1 MAEKIDNPELIEV
14 FKGEAQHLIDQMR
27 DGLSRLKKTTDGRI
41 RKIKYWELFLC
52 AHTLKGS
59 SGCAGFKEIG
69 EINRILVEIFR
80 SARDGKL
87 EIKPD
92 SIPLLS
98 EAVEACQ
105 KLLNKKEVVGLD
117 ELLERLKN
125 LNDQGGED
133 HPFER

>member
-1 MAEKIDNPELIEV
+1 MSEKIDNPELIEV
-14 FKGEAQHLIDQMR
+14 FKEEAQSLIDQMR
-27 DGLSRLKKTTDGRI
+27 DRLSRLKKTTDRRI
-41 RKIKYWELFLC
+41 RKMKYWELFLC

-80 SARDGKL
+80 SAKDGEL
-87 EIKPD
+87 GIKPD

-105 KLLNKKEVVGLD
+105 KLLDKKEVTNFN